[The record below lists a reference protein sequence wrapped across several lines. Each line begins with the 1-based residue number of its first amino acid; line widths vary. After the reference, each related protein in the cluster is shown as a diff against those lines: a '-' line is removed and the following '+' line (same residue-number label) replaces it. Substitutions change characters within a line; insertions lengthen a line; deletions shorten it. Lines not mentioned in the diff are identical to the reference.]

1 MPWLKAT
8 VASATTCTRARSD
21 EGVPAGSF
29 SAVASRRTP
38 PRWRDAMVEGDST
51 LPGLRWRD
59 ERDGP
64 NPYAGLLA
72 HAQRIVCT
80 PDSVNMLSEAAAT
93 LAPVFVW
100 SPQVV
105 QGRPRHFIDDVLA
118 SGRVRARDD
127 TLAPFVVAPLRE
139 TARVADEVKRRLGL
153 DIG

>member
-1 MPWLKAT
+1 MI
-8 VASATTCTRARSD
+8 D
-21 EGVPAGSF
+21 
-29 SAVASRRTP
+29 
-38 PRWRDAMVEGDST
+38 DDST

-100 SPQVV
+100 SPQLV

-118 SGRVRARDD
+118 SGRVRELED
-127 TLAPFVVAPLRE
+127 TLAPFAVEPLRE